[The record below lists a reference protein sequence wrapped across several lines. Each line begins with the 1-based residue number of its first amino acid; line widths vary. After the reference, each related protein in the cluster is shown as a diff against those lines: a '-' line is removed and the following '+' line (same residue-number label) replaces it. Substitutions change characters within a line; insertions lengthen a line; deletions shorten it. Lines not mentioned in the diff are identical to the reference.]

1 MYTLKLIETPELEV
15 ETTDSGRF
23 YTTPEGNVY
32 PSVTTVLG
40 SFEKEYLQNWIKR
53 VGQKEADRIRDQAG
67 RKGTAVHRM
76 IERMLLGEE
85 NLFKG
90 EMPVNIAHFKTIRK
104 GLDGR
109 LTDVYAMENSLWSDK
124 LKVAGRVDCI
134 GAYDGKPSIIDFKTS
149 NKLKDITQ
157 IGDYFIQTTTYSMM
171 WEEITGMK
179 VDQLVIVMVVNDEPE
194 PFIFIQDR
202 SDWLMPTAK
211 KMFDYHKKMVASSSI

>member
-40 SFEKEYLQNWIKR
+40 SFEKEYLQKWIKR
-53 VGQKEADRIRDQAG
+53 VGQKEADRVRDQAG

-109 LTDVYAMENSLWSDK
+109 LTDVYAMENSLWSDR

-134 GAYDGKPSIIDFKTS
+134 GAYDNKLSIIDFKTS
-149 NKLKDITQ
+149 NKLKDITR
-157 IGDYFIQTTTYSMM
+157 IGDYFIQTTMYSMM

-202 SDWLMPTAK
+202 SDWLMLTAK

>member
-40 SFEKEYLQNWIKR
+40 SFEKEYLQKWIKR
-53 VGQKEADRIRDQAG
+53 VGQKEADRVRDQAG

-109 LTDVYAMENSLWSDK
+109 LTDVYAMENALWSDR

-134 GAYDGKPSIIDFKTS
+134 GAYDGKLSIIDFKTS

-157 IGDYFIQTTTYSMM
+157 IGDYFIQTNLYARMM
-171 WEEITGMK
+171 EEMTGIK
-179 VDQLVIVMVVNDEPE
+179 AEQLVIVMVVNDEYDPLILIE
-194 PFIFIQDR
+194 PTDKWTPIADE
-202 SDWLMPTAK
+202 LLEKYYTGLHLNPL
-211 KMFDYHKKMVASSSI
+211 